1 MTCLFFYSE
10 KPFFPFM
17 LFPILLYYQSI
28 FFLWHPIQIVYFEK
42 KKSMLGPGSVQKI
55 TTFLNEFLKKKF
67 TVKIDQL
74 VLIFDNFNYQ
84 MLEFF

>member
-1 MTCLFFYSE
+1 
-10 KPFFPFM
+10 
-17 LFPILLYYQSI
+17 
-28 FFLWHPIQIVYFEK
+28 
-42 KKSMLGPGSVQKI
+42 MLGPGSEQKI
-55 TTFLNEFLKKKF
+55 TTFLNEFLKKNF